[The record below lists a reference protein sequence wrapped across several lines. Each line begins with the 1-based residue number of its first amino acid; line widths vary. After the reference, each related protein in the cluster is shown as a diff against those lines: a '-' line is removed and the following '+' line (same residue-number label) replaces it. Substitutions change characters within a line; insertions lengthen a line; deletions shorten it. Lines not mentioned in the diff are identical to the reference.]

1 MPRTI
6 VLAYS
11 GGLDTSIIV
20 PWLRE
25 KYDGARVICVAADI
39 GQGETELAGVREK
52 ALASGAEECYV
63 EDLREEFVRD
73 YIFPTLRAGAIYGRK
88 YLLGTSMARPLIAKR
103 QVELA
108 RRVGADALAH
118 GCTGKGNDQVR
129 FELTYATFAPDL
141 PVIAPWREWD
151 IRSREDA
158 IEYAAK
164 HGVPVAATKEKIYSR
179 DRNLWHLSHEGGV
192 LEDPNA
198 APPDD
203 LFMLTAGV
211 DQAPGRPED
220 VVIGFERGTPVSV
233 NGEPLGPVELI
244 AALNAI
250 GGRHG
255 VGRIDLVEDR
265 LVGMKSRG
273 VYETPG
279 GTLLYAAHSEL
290 EQLVLDRRTL
300 AAKDLIAP
308 RYADLVYEG
317 RWWTTEREAYDAFV
331 AVTQAR
337 VTGTVT
343 LRLYKG
349 NVIVAGRRSAEALYD
364 ERFVTFGEDD
374 VYEQSDAA
382 GFIRLFALPSR
393 VRAVKDAELAD
404 APASPPA
411 PGTGHPA
418 PLSLGTDAR
427 SATNAVSGEEEAE
440 EGASEQTLAVA

>member
-1 MPRTI
+1 MIRTI

-25 KYDGARVICVAADI
+25 RYDARVICVAADI
-39 GQGETELAGVREK
+39 GQGEELAGIREK

-63 EDLREEFVRD
+63 EDLREEFVTS
-73 YIFPTLRAGAIYGRK
+73 YIWPTLRAGAVYGRK

-103 QVELA
+103 QVEVA
-108 RRVGADALAH
+108 RAVGADALAH

-129 FELTYATFAPDL
+129 FELTYAAFAPDL

-151 IRSREDA
+151 IKSREDA
-158 IEYAAK
+158 IAYAEARRI
-164 HGVPVAATKEKIYSR
+164 PITATREKIYSR
-179 DRNLWHLSHEGGV
+179 DRNIWHISHEGGV
-192 LEDPNA
+192 LEDPA
-198 APPDD
+198 SVPPDD
-203 LFMLTAGV
+203 LFLLTTSPAA
-211 DQAPGRPED
+211 APNQPED
-220 VVIGFERGTPVSV
+220 VTIGFERGTPVSV
-233 NGEPLGPVELI
+233 NGKALDPV
-244 AALNAI
+244 ALLTTLNTI

-279 GTLLYAAHSEL
+279 GTLLYTAHSEL

-317 RWWTTEREAYDAFV
+317 RWWTTERLAYDAFV
-331 AVTQAR
+331 DATQQR
-337 VTGTVT
+337 ITGTVT
-343 LRLYKG
+343 LRLFKG
-349 NVIVAGRRSAEALYD
+349 TITVAGRASEQALYD

-382 GFIRLFALPSR
+382 GFIRLYGLPLR
-393 VRAVKDAELAD
+393 VRALKDQALAAQGVELPEAAEG
-404 APASPPA
+404 APAKA
-411 PGTGHPA
+411 
-418 PLSLGTDAR
+418 
-427 SATNAVSGEEEAE
+427 
-440 EGASEQTLAVA
+440 LALA

>member
-25 KYDGARVICVAADI
+25 HYDAQVICVAADI
-39 GQGETELAGVREK
+39 GQGERELAGVRAK
-52 ALASGAEECYV
+52 AIASGALECYV

-73 YIFPTLRAGAIYGRK
+73 FIFPTLRAGAVYNRK
-88 YLLGTSMARPLIAKR
+88 YLLGTSMARPLIARR
-103 QVELA
+103 QVEVA

-129 FELTYATFAPDL
+129 FELTYAAFAPDL
-141 PVIAPWREWD
+141 PVIAPWREWH

-158 IEYAAK
+158 IAYAAER
-164 HGVPVAATKEKIYSR
+164 GIPVAATKEKIYSR
-179 DRNLWHLSHEGGV
+179 DANLWHLSHEGGI

-198 APPDD
+198 APPGD
-203 LFMLTAGV
+203 LLQLTATPFE
-211 DQAPGRPED
+211 APDLPET
-220 VVIGFERGTPVSV
+220 VVIGFKQGTPVSV
-233 NGEPLGPVELI
+233 NDERLDPVVLI
-244 AALNAI
+244 ETLNAI
-250 GGRHG
+250 GGKHG
-255 VGRIDLVEDR
+255 VGVVDLVEDR

-279 GTLLYAAHSEL
+279 GALLYSAHSEL

-300 AAKDLIAP
+300 SAKDLIAP

-331 AVTQAR
+331 TATQSR
-337 VTGTVT
+337 VSGTVA

-349 NVIVAGRRSAEALYD
+349 SATVVGRESEHALYD

-374 VYEQSDAA
+374 VYQQSDAA
-382 GFIRLFALPSR
+382 GFIRLFALPAR
-393 VRAVKDAELAD
+393 VRALKDQELARV
-404 APASPPA
+404 
-411 PGTGHPA
+411 T
-418 PLSLGTDAR
+418 TI
-427 SATNAVSGEEEAE
+427 
-440 EGASEQTLAVA
+440 EGAAGAAAARDPSLASVNGKKPLDEATSSSPELAVA